1 MQWYVSQN
9 GRTSGPFTDQRIAML
24 VNWGKI
30 SSEAYICDDKW
41 SCWVA
46 VTRSH
51 FAPLMAAR
59 GVPLPPLDSQVPRAL
74 SEPPGGHGWLG
85 HRLALALLI
94 MLAAAAFL
102 LALWLAPEA
111 GTPGPLGNF
120 WTNNGATELSSGASP
135 RLPHTSALDPSRLA
149 RRAHQG

>member
-9 GRTSGPFTDQRIAML
+9 GRTLGPFTEQRVAML

-30 SSEAYICDDKW
+30 ESDAYICDDKW

-51 FAPLMAAR
+51 FAPLMAAHAAEQPR
-59 GVPLPPLDSQVPRAL
+59 ESQAPRAL
-74 SEPPGGHGWLG
+74 SEPPLADGQRFG

-102 LALWLAPEA
+102 LALWLAPNINA
-111 GTPGPLGNF
+111 GPLGCAQTANA
-120 WTNNGATELSSGASP
+120 GV
-135 RLPHTSALDPSRLA
+135 HSA
-149 RRAHQG
+149 

>member
-9 GRTSGPFTDQRIAML
+9 GRTLGPFTEQRVAML

-30 SSEAYICDDKW
+30 ENDAYICDDKW

-51 FAPLMAAR
+51 FAPLLAAHDGER
-59 GVPLPPLDSQVPRAL
+59 RERESQAPRAL
-74 SEPPGGHGWLG
+74 SEPPQAKGQWFGQ
-85 HRLALALLI
+85 RLALALLL

-102 LALWLAPEA
+102 LALWLAPKVNA
-111 GTPGPLGNF
+111 GPLGR
-120 WTNNGATELSSGASP
+120 AQTERVNVRSV
-135 RLPHTSALDPSRLA
+135 
-149 RRAHQG
+149 

>member
-9 GRTSGPFTDQRIAML
+9 GKTLGPFTEQRVAML

-30 SSEAYICDDKW
+30 ESDAYICDDKW

-51 FAPLMAAR
+51 FAPLMAAHSAEQR
-59 GVPLPPLDSQVPRAL
+59 QHESQAPKAL
-74 SEPPGGHGWLG
+74 SEPPLAQGQWFG

-102 LALWLAPEA
+102 LALWLAPNINA
-111 GTPGPLGNF
+111 GPLGRAQTAN
-120 WTNNGATELSSGASP
+120 ASV
-135 RLPHTSALDPSRLA
+135 RST
-149 RRAHQG
+149 

>member
-1 MQWYVSQN
+1 MQWYVSEN
-9 GRTSGPFTDQRIAML
+9 GRTLGPYTEQRVAML

-30 SSEAYICDDKW
+30 GSDAYICDDKW

-51 FAPLMAAR
+51 FAPLMAAHGAEHQKKR
-59 GVPLPPLDSQVPRAL
+59 ESQAPRAL
-74 SEPPGGHGWLG
+74 SEPPEAKGQWFG

-102 LALWLAPEA
+102 LALWLAPGVNA
-111 GTPGPLGNF
+111 GPLGR
-120 WTNNGATELSSGASP
+120 AQSESAS
-135 RLPHTSALDPSRLA
+135 L
-149 RRAHQG
+149 RAG

>member
-9 GRTSGPFTDQRIAML
+9 GKTLGPFTEQRVAML

-30 SSEAYICDDKW
+30 ENDAYICDDKW

-51 FAPLMAAR
+51 FAPLIAAHVAEECER
-59 GVPLPPLDSQVPRAL
+59 ESQAPRAL
-74 SEPPGGHGWLG
+74 SEPPLAKGQWFG

-102 LALWLAPEA
+102 LALWLAPNMNA
-111 GTPGPLGNF
+111 GPLGR
-120 WTNNGATELSSGASP
+120 AQTESASSRS
-135 RLPHTSALDPSRLA
+135 S
-149 RRAHQG
+149 